1 MGAGLYLD
9 LMIDSFR
16 SIARRYFGQAL
27 LERIGV
33 SSLPVLLGGSSVSLA
48 QTAKGLRTGV
58 DIYQSIG
65 IRPMINGRGT
75 FTIVSGSLMLPE
87 VREAMSAASR
97 HYVHIDEMM
106 NAIGVRLGE
115 LTGAEFGM
123 VSSGCSAAIAHATA
137 ACVAGGNPDLHV
149 RIPNLTGFAKDEVI
163 IPRHSRNVYDAAVRG
178 VGVRVIE
185 VATVEE
191 LEMALGPRA
200 AMIYI
205 YAGPNAETGP
215 LAFETL
221 ARIAKQKNVP
231 VMVDAAA
238 ELLTVPNV
246 HLQRGA
252 TLVGYSGGKV
262 MRGPQAAGILIGRK
276 DLIQAAWMH
285 SAPHHGYGRSMK
297 VGKEEAM
304 GMLMAVE
311 MWMQRDHKTEMKQFV
326 SSLENI
332 AVLVNKVDG
341 VTTNLRKAEGLSN
354 HTPYLDIRW
363 DANNKG
369 ITRDELIKTLFTT
382 EPRITVA
389 SSTNGITIAAYMLS
403 PGDDS
408 VIGNRV
414 ATLLSEKRPAR
425 VNTVPQPAATDISG
439 RWDVKIDFNS
449 GSTTHILHL
458 KQDKSRIV
466 GTHQGD
472 FVARELNGLIDGRQ
486 VRFASAYTE
495 AHGDSL
501 SYRFTGDVN
510 GDTMSGEL
518 DMGEYF
524 TAKWTATRHLYRG

>member
-1 MGAGLYLD
+1 
-9 LMIDSFR
+9 
-16 SIARRYFGQAL
+16 
-27 LERIGV
+27 
-33 SSLPVLLGGSSVSLA
+33 
-48 QTAKGLRTGV
+48 
-58 DIYQSIG
+58 
-65 IRPMINGRGT
+65 
-75 FTIVSGSLMLPE
+75 MLKP
-87 VREAMSAASR
+87 
-97 HYVHIDEMM
+97 
-106 NAIGVRLGE
+106 
-115 LTGAEFGM
+115 
-123 VSSGCSAAIAHATA
+123 
-137 ACVAGGNPDLHV
+137 
-149 RIPNLTGFAKDEVI
+149 
-163 IPRHSRNVYDAAVRG
+163 
-178 VGVRVIE
+178 
-185 VATVEE
+185 
-191 LEMALGPRA
+191 
-200 AMIYI
+200 
-205 YAGPNAETGP
+205 
-215 LAFETL
+215 AFETL

-311 MWMQRDHKTEMKQFV
+311 MWMKRDHKTEMKQFV

-332 AVLVNKVDG
+332 ATLVNKVDG

-363 DANNKG
+363 DANKKG

-389 SSTNGITIAAYMLS
+389 SGTNGITIAAYMLS
-403 PGDDS
+403 PGDDN

-425 VNTVPQPAATDISG
+425 VNTVPQPAAADLSG

-449 GSTTHILHL
+449 GSTTHILHIRPF
-458 KQDKSRIV
+458 KSR
-466 GTHQGD
+466 
-472 FVARELNGLIDGRQ
+472 
-486 VRFASAYTE
+486 
-495 AHGDSL
+495 
-501 SYRFTGDVN
+501 
-510 GDTMSGEL
+510 
-518 DMGEYF
+518 
-524 TAKWTATRHLYRG
+524 ATKSPW

>member
-1 MGAGLYLD
+1 
-9 LMIDSFR
+9 MIDSFR
-16 SIARRYFGQAL
+16 TIARRYFGQAL
-27 LERIGV
+27 LKRAGAAA
-33 SSLPVLLGGSSVSLA
+33 LPTLLGGSSIALA
-48 QTAKGLRTGV
+48 QTAKGLTPGEN
-58 DIYQSIG
+58 IYQSIG
-65 IRPMINGRGT
+65 IRPLINGRGT

-97 HYVHIDEMM
+97 HHVHIDEMM
-106 NAIGVRLGE
+106 SAIGVRLAE

-123 VSSGCSAAIAHATA
+123 VTSGCSAAIAHATA

-163 IPRHSRNVYDAAVRG
+163 IPKHSRNVYDAAVRG
-178 VGVRVIE
+178 VGVRVVE
-185 VATVEE
+185 VSTVEE

-238 ELLTVPNV
+238 ELLNVPNV

-262 MRGPQAAGILIGRK
+262 LRGPQAAGILIGRK

-304 GMLMAVE
+304 GMMMAVE
-311 MWMQRDHKTEMKQFV
+311 MWMRRDHKAEMKQFLAW
-326 SSLENI
+326 LENI
-332 AVLVNKVDG
+332 AARVNKVEG
-341 VTTNLRKAEGLSN
+341 VATNLREAQGLSN
-354 HTPYLDIRW
+354 HTPYLDINW
-363 DANNKG
+363 DAAKLG
-369 ITRDELIKTLFTT
+369 ISRDELIKTLFTT

-389 SSTNGITIAAYMLS
+389 SGSNGITIAAYMLS
-403 PGDDS
+403 PGDDKI
-408 VIGNRV
+408 VGDRV
-414 ATLLSEKRPAR
+414 AALLREKRQPRATPA
-425 VNTVPQPAATDISG
+425 PQPPTTDLSG
-439 RWDVKIDFNS
+439 RWDVKLEFNN
-449 GSTTHILHL
+449 GSTIHTLHI
-458 KQDKSRIV
+458 KQDTNRLV

-472 FVARELNGLIDGRQ
+472 FVARDLSGFIDGNQ
-486 VRFASAYTE
+486 VRFSSAYGE
-495 AHGDSL
+495 SHGDNL
-501 SYRFTGDVN
+501 SYRFTGKAD

-524 TAKWTATRHLYRG
+524 TAKWTAARHLYRA

>member
-1 MGAGLYLD
+1 
-9 LMIDSFR
+9 MIDSFR
-16 SIARRYFGQAL
+16 NIARRYFGQAL
-27 LERIGV
+27 LSRVGAA
-33 SSLPVLLGGSSVSLA
+33 SLPALVGGSGAAFA
-48 QTAKGLRTGV
+48 QSGKGLTPGEN
-58 DIYQSIG
+58 IYQSIG
-65 IRPMINGRGT
+65 IRPLINARGT

-123 VSSGCSAAIAHATA
+123 VTSGCSAAIAHATA
-137 ACVAGGNPDLHV
+137 ACVAGGNPDLHI

-163 IPRHSRNVYDAAVRG
+163 IPKHSRNVYDAAVRG
-178 VGVRVIE
+178 VGVRVVE
-185 VATVEE
+185 VSTVQE

-238 ELLTVPNV
+238 ELLDVPNV

-262 MRGPQAAGILIGRK
+262 LRGPQAAGILIGRK

-311 MWMQRDHKTEMKQFV
+311 MWMKRDHKAEMKQFL
-326 SSLENI
+326 SWLGNI
-332 AVLVNKVDG
+332 DARLKRVDG
-341 VTTNLRKAEGLSN
+341 VTTNLREAQGLSN

-363 DANNKG
+363 DAAKLG
-369 ITRDELIKTLFTT
+369 ISRDELIKTLFTT

-389 SSTNGITIAAYMLS
+389 SGANGITIAAYMLS
-403 PGDDS
+403 PGDDKI
-408 VIGNRV
+408 IGDRV
-414 ATLLSEKRPAR
+414 AAVLGEKRPPRA
-425 VNTVPQPAATDISG
+425 TSVPQTPTTDLSG
-439 RWDVKIDFNS
+439 RWDVKLEFNS
-449 GSTTHILHL
+449 GSTVHILHI
-458 KQDKSRIV
+458 KQDKTRLV

-472 FVARELNGLIDGRQ
+472 FVARDLGGVIDGNQ
-486 VRFASAYTE
+486 VRFSSAYNE
-495 AHGDSL
+495 SHGDSL
-501 SYRFTGDVN
+501 TYRFSGKAE

-524 TAKWTATRHLYRG
+524 TAKWTATRHTYRG

>member
-1 MGAGLYLD
+1 
-9 LMIDSFR
+9 MIDSFR
-16 SIARRYFGQAL
+16 TIARRYFGQAL
-27 LERIGV
+27 LERLGIA
-33 SSLPVLLGGSSVSLA
+33 SLPALLGTSGAALA
-48 QTAKGLRTGV
+48 QSTKGLRPGAE
-58 DIYQSIG
+58 IYQSIG

-87 VREAMSAASR
+87 VRDAMSAASR

-106 NAIGVRLGE
+106 DAIGKRLAE

-123 VSSGCSAAIAHATA
+123 VTSGCSAAIAHATA

-178 VGVRVIE
+178 VGVRVVE
-185 VATVEE
+185 VSTVEE

-238 ELLTVPNV
+238 ELVTVPNV

-311 MWMQRDHKTEMKQFV
+311 MWMKRDHKAEMKQFV
-326 SSLENI
+326 SWLENI
-332 AVLVNKVDG
+332 ATRVSKVDG
-341 VTTNLRKAEGLSN
+341 VTTALREAQGLSN

-363 DANNKG
+363 DANKLG
-369 ITRDELIKTLFTT
+369 IAREELIKTLFTT

-389 SSTNGITIAAYMLS
+389 NGTNGITIAAFMLS
-403 PGDDS
+403 AGDDK
-408 VIGNRV
+408 VIGDRV
-414 ATLLSEKRPAR
+414 AQLLGEKRPAR
-425 VNTVPQPAATDISG
+425 TVPAPQPPAFDVSG

-449 GSTTHILHL
+449 GSTTHVLHL
-458 KQDKSRIV
+458 KQDKNRVV

-472 FVARELNGLIDGRQ
+472 FVSRDLNGAIDGRQ
-486 VRFASAYTE
+486 VRLASAYTE
-495 AHGDSL
+495 VHGDNL
-501 SYRFTGDVN
+501 SYRFNGIVDGDA
-510 GDTMSGEL
+510 MSGDL
-518 DMGEYF
+518 DLGEYF
-524 TAKWTATRHLYRG
+524 SARWTATRHVYRG